1 MRPGCRIQRQLEQ
14 LEELLE
20 RSEVVRSMQQ
30 LPNSGPLLPRSTLES
45 KPSLTKQYAVY
56 WASACAPRAC
66 LRERGRCTA
75 TERRMI
81 AASDVGTE
89 VAEGI
94 RGDAVLSSEL
104 MVLEA
109 AEQDFELSSARRGS
123 FVPLKQPLLLS
134 LGSKPPAMPSPES
147 PTDVGMADAS
157 PMSRTSSSTERPLDL
172 ALSFERMRISPLVPA
187 GQGNAQERASALVAH
202 ILGVASAPQAADAL
216 VTQLRRGSGC
226 HGKAHFVVHDA
237 PLWLVIPVRRAAM
250 WPVLQC
256 GPTLGI
262 PLRWV
267 CGGCDGGLGPSL
279 GIVVCCR
286 ADASQLIHLLHRRVE
301 LCVVAACHAGCP
313 QEIPMAA

>member
-1 MRPGCRIQRQLEQ
+1 MRPVCRIQRQLEQ

-123 FVPLKQPLLLS
+123 FVPPHQVVSGGAYRSRSCGRPRSPPLWYVIHGGGLQH
-134 LGSKPPAMPSPES
+134 KA
-147 PTDVGMADAS
+147 
-157 PMSRTSSSTERPLDL
+157 SRT
-172 ALSFERMRISPLVPA
+172 V
-187 GQGNAQERASALVAH
+187 
-202 ILGVASAPQAADAL
+202 PQAESARS
-216 VTQLRRGSGC
+216 Q
-226 HGKAHFVVHDA
+226 
-237 PLWLVIPVRRAAM
+237 AA
-250 WPVLQC
+250 
-256 GPTLGI
+256 
-262 PLRWV
+262 
-267 CGGCDGGLGPSL
+267 S
-279 GIVVCCR
+279 
-286 ADASQLIHLLHRRVE
+286 
-301 LCVVAACHAGCP
+301 
-313 QEIPMAA
+313 